1 MDMEFWWSVI
11 AAIIGGAIGTATTLW
26 VHRRQYL
33 LEYQTE
39 AVLKQLLNHE
49 RWRLRT
55 FETIQHHVGG
65 FSDDE
70 LRRHLIRAGA
80 LRFRDSE
87 GIEVWGLLSRN
98 EDLLVQE
105 VGTSKN

>member
-1 MDMEFWWSVI
+1 MEFWWSVL
-11 AAIIGGAIGTATTLW
+11 AAIMGGAIGTGTTLW
-26 VHRRQYL
+26 GHRRQYL

-39 AVLKQLLNHE
+39 AVLKRLLNHE

-70 LRRHLIRAGA
+70 LRRYLIRAGA
-80 LRFRDSE
+80 LRFKDAE
-87 GIEVWGLLSRN
+87 GVEVWGLLSRN
-98 EDLLVQE
+98 ESLLE
-105 VGTSKN
+105 REIGTSQN